1 MLMSHA
7 AISAGSTGLPR
18 LGASANAALAVKS
31 ARETVEITMLRV
43 DMLDRPRAVDRPA
56 GDGVEVLVR
65 KRRDRR
71 DRLQLSAF
79 GDKFGTG
86 RLHVAGLVPCAAL
99 QGPRTALPPPG
110 HAGAG
115 EGP

>member
-7 AISAGSTGLPR
+7 AMPAAPTGLPR
-18 LGASANAALAVKS
+18 LGASAEAAPATSQS
-31 ARETVEITMLRV
+31 ASQTPGITPLGV
-43 DMLDRPRAVDRPA
+43 GMLDLPGAVDRPA

-86 RLHVAGLVPCAAL
+86 RLHIAGLVPCAAL
-99 QGPRTALPPPG
+99 QDRGTAV
-110 HAGAG
+110 
-115 EGP
+115 